1 MVTFVKLNQEDDSAT
16 VVVGDKMYM
25 IIKRNDTGISID
37 YYSFAAEAPFKTE
50 HISFDDIPKKP

>member
-25 IIKRNDTGISID
+25 IIKRNDVGISID
-37 YYSFAAEAPFKTE
+37 YYNYAEEAPFKSDQ
-50 HISFDDIPKKP
+50 IWFDDIPEKP